1 MKIKPWVPAVTHIPM
16 KINLRGGKTVMVL
29 PDGTRAIER
38 AEVTLD
44 SGMVKAISR
53 AFRWQRF
60 LQDGVFNTIEDLAAA
75 EKINPSYVSRLLR
88 LAFLSPR
95 IIETILAGKHPAH
108 LTLKDLLTPF
118 PVDWKIQERMFL
130 SGVPMTT
137 RLE

>member
-1 MKIKPWVPAVTHIPM
+1 M
-16 KINLRGGKTVMVL
+16 
-29 PDGTRAIER
+29 
-38 AEVTLD
+38 TLD
-44 SGMVKAISR
+44 NGMVKAISR

-95 IIETILAGKHPAH
+95 IIENILAGKHPAH

-130 SGVPMTT
+130 SGVKGCAGL
-137 RLE
+137 R